1 MTSKRSFSFG
11 QNCFKWLTFTAK
23 LILSVLRQLKAEL
36 AINFNHWASFKWTR
50 QDHFFFSK
58 QNPLSSSLFSLF
70 PRSFSSPLLS
80 SPINSC
86 VCSSYTSQCFHLSPS
101 AWCELDV
108 LSCAAVMLWIRKA
121 KLNCLIGFLGKG
133 KTDLNWLPVMAFCGT
148 TLASAVWGGFSKT
161 N

>member
-1 MTSKRSFSFG
+1 MTSKRRFSFG
-11 QNCFKWLTFTAK
+11 QNCFKWVTLTEK
-23 LILSVLRQLKAEL
+23 LILSVLRQPKAEL
-36 AINFNHWASFKWTR
+36 AINFNHWASFKWTQ
-50 QDHFFFSK
+50 QDHFFFFLNK
-58 QNPLSSSLFSLF
+58 IHFHHPC
-70 PRSFSSPLLS
+70 PRSSPDLSPPLS

-86 VCSSYTSQCFHLSPS
+86 VCSSYTSQCFRLSLS

-108 LSCAAVMLWIRKA
+108 LSCAVVMLWIRTA